1 MNFKPVDRKNSPNSI
16 QKLQDIDYPIIGNF
30 AETTTSKMG
39 SLIYHIR
46 RDYDLVRIYG
56 FKNLDEQMVCVH
68 PNQLIRITYQGSK
81 NTSSGGIMHFALVE
95 VSEKIEFDVEQVV
108 EQETAKEPS
117 TLHIPCSID
126 YPAVSK
132 IQPNILEKL
141 GIIKK

>member
-46 RDYDLVRIYG
+46 CDYDLVRIYG

-95 VSEKIEFDVEQVV
+95 VSEKTEFDVEQVV

-126 YPAVSK
+126 YPGVSK
-132 IQPNILEKL
+132 IQPNILERF